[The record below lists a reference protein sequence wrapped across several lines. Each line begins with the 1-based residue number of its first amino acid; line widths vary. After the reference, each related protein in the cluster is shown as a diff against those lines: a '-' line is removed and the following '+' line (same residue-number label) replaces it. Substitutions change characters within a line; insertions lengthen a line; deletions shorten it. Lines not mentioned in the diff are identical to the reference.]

1 MAYAVVRTD
10 NLAGT
15 TVGSLLRTA
24 KAEVDIQNGSV
35 IKVVELLPNEREK
48 YKAEAASGA
57 AMGEYALVA
66 SVEIDYEKQYA
77 NLDAFTNKAGSL
89 MRAYVLTHGDTF
101 GVTADAI
108 DGTPAVGAGIV
119 LPSSGYKWTIAGE
132 NDTAIGTIIAIE
144 QESGYTYY
152 VIRIS

>member
-35 IKVVELLPNEREK
+35 IKVVELLPDEREK
-48 YKAEAASGA
+48 FKAEEAADA

-66 SVEIDYEKQYA
+66 SVEIDYENHYA
-77 NLDAFTNKAGSL
+77 NLDAFTNKAGAL

-101 GVTADAI
+101 GVTAEAI
-108 DGTPAVGAGIV
+108 DGTPEVGAEIA
-119 LPSSGYKWTIAGE
+119 LPSSGYKWTVAGDG
-132 NDTAIGTIIAIE
+132 DTAIGTIIAEE
-144 QESGYTYY
+144 QESGYDYF